1 MSWVLQE
8 PRWFRIFGRAK
19 CGNIDCNAKE
29 EKRQPKKKK
38 SYLGH
43 GRDVDAEVG
52 GVVTPVRVEAIRSEE
67 QGDQGHVAG
76 VHGLQ
81 ADAGAAA
88 VKVGIGHLKR
98 LERGNISGS
107 GEVLKNWKEK
117 AI

>member
-1 MSWVLQE
+1 MLQE